1 MRLPYLCATLKEP
14 PVSADPTQVLAF
26 ETDCHLFKG
35 CGFEGPSV
43 WSFIFEP
50 IATVGPVEINK
61 PMLLAVIG
69 SILIMGFFWLAF
81 AKPKVVP
88 GKTQMVAEVLYDFV
102 RRGIGREVIGKKAE
116 PFIPLLVSLFFFV
129 WMLNLWALIPL
140 AQFPVSSVIAFPAG
154 LAIVVWVTYMTVTFK
169 TNGFVGGIRNLC
181 VPAGLPKPIYFILTP
196 IEFVS
201 NIFVRPFTLAVR
213 LFANM
218 FAGHVLILIFTTA
231 TWYMLG
237 TLLGTVYATASFA
250 LTLVLTVF
258 EMFIQA
264 LQAYVFTVL
273 TATYLSQALEE
284 AH

>member
-1 MRLPYLCATLKEP
+1 
-14 PVSADPTQVLAF
+14 VSGDQLLAF

-35 CGFEGPSV
+35 CGFEAPSV
-43 WSFIFEP
+43 WSFIFDP
-50 IATVGPVEINK
+50 MFTVGGIEFNK
-61 PMLLAVIG
+61 PMLLALLG
-69 SILIMGFFWLAF
+69 SAIILTFFWMAF
-81 AKPKVVP
+81 SNPKVVP
-88 GKTQMVAEVLYDFV
+88 GKLQMIAEAGYEFV
-102 RRGIGREVIGKKAE
+102 RKGIAREVIGKKGE
-116 PFIPLLVSLFFFV
+116 PFVPFLVSLFFFV
-129 WMLNLWALIPL
+129 WIMNLWAIVPV
-140 AQFPVSSVIAFPAG
+140 AQFPVTSVIAYPAA
-154 LAIVVWVTYMTVTFK
+154 LAVVVWAVYMTVTFK

-181 VPAGLPKPIYFILTP
+181 VPSGLPKPIYVILTP

-218 FAGHVLILIFTTA
+218 FAGHVLILIFTIA

-237 TLLGTVYATASFA
+237 TFLGTVYATASFA
-250 LTLVLTVF
+250 MTIVLTVF
-258 EMFIQA
+258 ELFIQA

>member
-1 MRLPYLCATLKEP
+1 MSSDQL
-14 PVSADPTQVLAF
+14 LAF
-26 ETDCHLFKG
+26 ETDCHLFKD
-35 CGFEGPSV
+35 CGFEAPSV
-43 WSFIFEP
+43 WSFIFDP
-50 IATVGPVEINK
+50 LFVVGGVEFNK
-61 PMLLAVIG
+61 PMLLALLG
-69 SILIMGFFWLAF
+69 TFLILAFFWAAF
-81 AKPKVVP
+81 SKPKVVP
-88 GKTQMVAEVLYDFV
+88 GKLQMVAEAGYDFV
-102 RRGIGREVIGKKAE
+102 RRGIVREVIGKKGE
-116 PFIPLLVSLFFFV
+116 PFVPFLVSLFFFV

-140 AQFPVSSVIAFPAG
+140 AQFPVSSVIAYPAG
-154 LAIVVWVTYMTVTFK
+154 LAIVVWATYMTVTFK

-181 VPAGLPKPIYFILTP
+181 VPGGLPKPIYVILTP

-218 FAGHVLILIFTTA
+218 FAGHVLILIFTIA

-237 TLLGTVYATASFA
+237 TVLGTVYASASFV
-250 LTLVLTVF
+250 LTIVLTVF
-258 EMFIQA
+258 ELFIQA